1 MITTP
6 DLTQLTPEQLRQLA
20 EQLISRVEQQE
31 QAIQERD
38 QSIQQRDL
46 KIGQLTHE
54 VALLRRHK
62 YGQRSEHLNVLQISL
77 LDEVVD
83 ADIAA
88 IETELE
94 RLKAPATTPSEKRQ
108 PKRSPLPPE
117 LPRTEIHHE
126 PDHTACHCGCQLTRI
141 GEEVSEKLDYTP
153 GVFTV
158 ERHIRGKW
166 VCNTCETLIQAPME
180 LLSNLVYGIRPRS
193 CLIDPALVRRP

>member
-1 MITTP
+1 MSSSP

-20 EQLISRVEQQE
+20 ADLITRAEQQDQVI
-31 QAIQERD
+31 QAQGQALQQRDQVIQARD

-54 VALLRRHK
+54 VALLKRHK

-83 ADIAA
+83 ADIAG

-94 RLKAPATTPSEKRQ
+94 QLKTPEAIPSEKRQ
-108 PKRSPLPPE
+108 PKRLPLPPE

-126 PDHTACHCGCQLTRI
+126 PDNRRC
-141 GEEVSEKLDYTP
+141 
-153 GVFTV
+153 
-158 ERHIRGKW
+158 
-166 VCNTCETLIQAPME
+166 
-180 LLSNLVYGIRPRS
+180 RS
-193 CLIDPALVRRP
+193 TITGWRT